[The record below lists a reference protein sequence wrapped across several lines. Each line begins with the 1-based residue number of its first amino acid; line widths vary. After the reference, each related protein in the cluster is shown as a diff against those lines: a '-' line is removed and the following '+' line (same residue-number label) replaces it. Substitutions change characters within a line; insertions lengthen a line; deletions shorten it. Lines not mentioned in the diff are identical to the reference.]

1 MSPMNAPTADEQAKY
16 LAACAREPIHVP
28 GAIQPHGILLVVDP
42 DSDRIIQAAGDAAA
56 LVGFDG
62 PPAGATMR
70 AVLGVSLASL
80 LRQGGI
86 AMRRQP
92 TYIGTL
98 HAPGGHGDLT
108 LLAHWAHQSAVVEA
122 LPAAASASA
131 AATLADIRSITESIG
146 AATDV
151 LEACRRAAGEI
162 RRITGYDRIMVY
174 RFLPDGSGAVIAEV
188 KSANLAPFLNHRY
201 PESDIPAQARELY
214 RRSAIRVIPD
224 VGYTP
229 APLLPPGDPPLDMS
243 HCTLRSVSPV
253 HIQYL
258 RNMGVGASMS
268 VSLLPRGELWGLIAC
283 HNTTP
288 APVPY
293 EAQEACRHV
302 GQILSQLIA
311 ARGDTDAERI
321 AHSFATARDRV
332 LGDLAARD
340 EPGAIFMACPKLQA
354 IAGSDGVAVAEGLK
368 SEAKRVATTGHAPD
382 EARLRRLAAWLEPH
396 LAGVEYLVTDRLAED
411 WPEAAEIASG
421 LATGFGG
428 LLATRLP
435 GDDPIVLMWFRGE
448 QVQEVMWAGN
458 PHQPLDPAAG
468 PGNLNPRAS
477 FATWVEKVTGRS
489 RPWDFADIES
499 MRTFRPAAAFI
510 LQQHRVRELN
520 RLLGE
525 ANRHLADLASSDGLT
540 GIPNRRAFD
549 ERLGEEWARA
559 ARSGKPLG
567 LIILDLDFF
576 KQYNDH
582 FGHPTG
588 DTCLKRIAR
597 LLDDTRR
604 TTDFAAR
611 VGGEE
616 FALLLPATGREGA
629 LKVAEAIRA
638 NIEQLAIAHPKNDG
652 GIVTASLGVA
662 SLEAGKADKAH
673 DLMKLADRALYEA
686 KRQGRNRVVLQ
697 PSSAAAP

>member
-1 MSPMNAPTADEQAKY
+1 LPISARSPS
-16 LAACAREPIHVP
+16 RS
-28 GAIQPHGILLVVDP
+28 G
-42 DSDRIIQAAGDAAA
+42 
-56 LVGFDG
+56 
-62 PPAGATMR
+62 
-70 AVLGVSLASL
+70 
-80 LRQGGI
+80 
-86 AMRRQP
+86 RQP
-92 TYIGTL
+92 TCSRPADG
-98 HAPGGHGDLT
+98 
-108 LLAHWAHQSAVVEA
+108 
-122 LPAAASASA
+122 LPAK
-131 AATLADIRSITESIG
+131 
-146 AATDV
+146 
-151 LEACRRAAGEI
+151 
-162 RRITGYDRIMVY
+162 
-174 RFLPDGSGAVIAEV
+174 SGASPATTASWSTASCPTAPAQVIAEV

-321 AHSFATARDRV
+321 ARSFATARDRV

-340 EPGAIFMACPKLQA
+340 EPGAIFMAAPA
-354 IAGSDGVAVAEGLK
+354 AGHCRLRWRCRRRGLEVRDEEGRDHRPRPGRGPAPPAGGVARASPGW
-368 SEAKRVATTGHAPD
+368 R
-382 EARLRRLAAWLEPH
+382 
-396 LAGVEYLVTDRLAED
+396 GVSRHRPPGED

-435 GDDPIVLMWFRGE
+435 GDDPIVLMWFRAE

-540 GIPNRRAFD
+540 GIPTAAPSTSA
-549 ERLGEEWARA
+549 W
-559 ARSGKPLG
+559 ARSGRAPPG
-567 LIILDLDFF
+567 
-576 KQYNDH
+576 
-582 FGHPTG
+582 
-588 DTCLKRIAR
+588 
-597 LLDDTRR
+597 
-604 TTDFAAR
+604 
-611 VGGEE
+611 
-616 FALLLPATGREGA
+616 PASR
-629 LKVAEAIRA
+629 
-638 NIEQLAIAHPKNDG
+638 
-652 GIVTASLGVA
+652 
-662 SLEAGKADKAH
+662 
-673 DLMKLADRALYEA
+673 
-686 KRQGRNRVVLQ
+686 
-697 PSSAAAP
+697 SA